1 VSYETRLFVQKELD
15 VLGSRNAPPEDF
27 HAVIRMLEERRFP
40 VDDAV
45 SSIVTLDEAP
55 GALRSWSDDPLHTQ
69 KIMVRLD

>member
-1 VSYETRLFVQKELD
+1 
-15 VLGSRNAPPEDF
+15 
-27 HAVIRMLEERRFP
+27 MLEERRFP